1 MAFGKAISQYSVN
14 VSSANIKNQIQN
26 ALQKYFAAYG
36 GADSYGRSVDPS
48 QIYSYPSDSALKL
61 TGGRIQQEI
70 KGQFGDF
77 YRLSNPNPLFPSQ
90 QLNPYWLKK
99 TAVTE
104 LTQERVNVEV
114 ARVINALVVAYL
126 KGANLET
133 LSQNVSGAAQTLVSR
148 AKNNI
153 NKDDWFKGWGLTVK

>member
-14 VSSANIKNQIQN
+14 VSSANIKNQIQS
-26 ALQKYFAAYG
+26 ALQKHFAGYG
-36 GADSYGRSVDPS
+36 GADSYGRSTEPF
-48 QIYSYPSDSALKL
+48 QAYSYPSDSAIKVSVP
-61 TGGRIQQEI
+61 GKIQEEI

-77 YRLSNPNPLFPSQ
+77 YRLSNPGLSSS
-90 QLNPYWLKK
+90 PYWLKK

-104 LTQERVNVEV
+104 LTQELVNVEV
-114 ARVINALVVAYL
+114 ARVIDALVVAYL

-133 LSQNVSGAAQTLVSR
+133 LSQNVSGAARTLVSR

-153 NKDDWFKGWGLTVK
+153 NKDAWFQGWGLTVK